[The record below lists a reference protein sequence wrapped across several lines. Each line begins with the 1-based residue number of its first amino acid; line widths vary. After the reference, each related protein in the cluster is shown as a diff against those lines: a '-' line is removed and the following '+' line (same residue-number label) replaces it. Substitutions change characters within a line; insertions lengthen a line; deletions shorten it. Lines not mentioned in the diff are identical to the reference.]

1 VQRLKDARTEA
12 NKEIEEIKAQKNAEY
27 QKFVSEVST
36 TEILAYPVNQI
47 RCINASRIDY

>member
-1 VQRLKDARTEA
+1 MFAALLDRVQRLKDARTEA

-36 TEILAYPVNQI
+36 PCHCVLSMN
-47 RCINASRIDY
+47 